1 MSNTKSLP
9 WLIQPKDEEDEV
21 FFIKS
26 KSPNS
31 NGTIVFIHG
40 FSSSYF
46 LHDVFAK
53 NNDFVDHDYLSIN
66 LGGHEFNQSESKS
79 LKEYDVEHYVKQLQK
94 VIEQKHLYNMIL
106 IGHSMGGGIALF
118 LANKLGPR
126 VKGMILVDPINP
138 SIYWSKVGIKYL
150 LSTLYNKPKNI
161 RDLEVEK
168 KYIDDKVIE
177 QYLDYEV
184 ERFLKNKKKFLFIG
198 SKLIN
203 PSLLFKMDKLYK
215 SIDIPTMVIMG
226 SKDRVIPYKE
236 TKRYISSL
244 TNRKIKF
251 QTIENAAHIPFIESF
266 EKYNDLVWR
275 FIWYIENKA

>member
-46 LHDVFAK
+46 LHDVFVK